1 MRSRY
6 LSRNTRSP
14 ERPLRVEGELLQ
26 ARHELACE
34 EDDALVFFVER
45 MCLVDRL
52 ENVQVGGVERGRV
65 REAELG
71 DELVPEDVHVR
82 GDQRRR
88 HGALVGVRH

>member
-14 ERPLRVEGELLQ
+14 ERPLRVEGELLK

-45 MCLVDRL
+45 VRLVDRL
-52 ENVQVGGVERGRV
+52 EDVQVGGMQCSGVG
-65 REAELG
+65 EAELG
-71 DELVPEDVHVR
+71 DELVPEHPHVGYHESRR
-82 GDQRRR
+82 GLG
-88 HGALVGVRH
+88 H